1 MPILSTY
8 VNFGWTLPLN
18 ITFRV
23 GYHQGNSKQGCNL
36 DKYYTTHSFYF
47 QDDFHVDQF
56 VVQCRRR
63 VALETL
69 QEDLNIYLKTLQSA
83 MIELINKDYADFV
96 NLSTNLV
103 SYTTCPHA
111 LLSSAA

>member
-1 MPILSTY
+1 MD
-8 VNFGWTLPLN
+8 
-18 ITFRV
+18 R
-23 GYHQGNSKQGCNL
+23 
-36 DKYYTTHSFYF
+36 
-47 QDDFHVDQF
+47 F
-56 VVQCRRR
+56 VVECRRR

-103 SYTTCPHA
+103 SILSYLPCPTCTE
-111 LLSSAA
+111 LLSTVVGRDRRIEPPTRVSVSGFQAVTSAKYRGIRAIWDRGNSLK

>member
-1 MPILSTY
+1 MVQSAWNLYY
-8 VNFGWTLPLN
+8 VMLLF
-18 ITFRV
+18 
-23 GYHQGNSKQGCNL
+23 
-36 DKYYTTHSFYF
+36 F

-56 VVQCRRR
+56 VVECRRR

-103 SYTTCPHA
+103 SCFTC
-111 LLSSAA
+111 